1 MGEIISSEDKFEVEN
16 VGNTDLAE
24 VTESLILDAR
34 NTATGESKMSL
45 PIAELATLGAGV
57 SSLLPAF
64 RTVTQTVT
72 MDSGGLFRI
81 LNASEGALK
90 VAKGGD
96 FAWGALKGAD
106 GASKMA
112 KLQAVDSIT
121 GTSVAT
127 MPIDPATLMMAA
139 ALYSI
144 EKQLGNIEEMEKQII
159 SFLQIEKES
168 EIEGDLTTL
177 TKIIQNYKLSWD
189 NELFVTS
196 NHKMVE
202 DIQRTARKNVI
213 SYQKA
218 VQEVLKSKNL
228 LVVNGKV
235 NSTLEDLQKKFKYY
249 RLSLYTFSMAGFAE
263 IMLSKNFKEEYV
275 DGVKSEIE
283 KMAFEYRD
291 IFAECSAHLEKMKSM
306 SLEANVVKGLSAA
319 STAVGNLIG
328 KIPKVKDGQVDEFL
342 IDSGAKLLK
351 GADESQKRLI
361 ASFAEISNPGVGVF
375 TERMRDL
382 IQIYNHTS
390 EISFDRDNIYLIA
403 G

>member
-1 MGEIISSEDKFEVEN
+1 MHG
-16 VGNTDLAE
+16 
-24 VTESLILDAR
+24 
-34 NTATGESKMSL
+34 
-45 PIAELATLGAGV
+45 
-57 SSLLPAF
+57 
-64 RTVTQTVT
+64 
-72 MDSGGLFRI
+72 
-81 LNASEGALK
+81 
-90 VAKGGD
+90 
-96 FAWGALKGAD
+96 
-106 GASKMA
+106 
-112 KLQAVDSIT
+112 
-121 GTSVAT
+121 
-127 MPIDPATLMMAA
+127 
-139 ALYSI
+139 
-144 EKQLGNIEEMEKQII
+144 
-159 SFLQIEKES
+159 
-168 EIEGDLTTL
+168 
-177 TKIIQNYKLSWD
+177 NYKLSWD
-189 NELFVTS
+189 NDLFVAN

-218 VQEVLKSKNL
+218 VQEVVKSKNL

-235 NSTLEDLQKKFKYY
+235 NSTLEELQKKFKYY

-263 IMLSKNFKEEYV
+263 IMLSKNFKEEYIA
-275 DGVKSEIE
+275 GVKSEIE

-291 IFAECSAHLEKMKSM
+291 LFAECSAYLEKMKSM

-351 GADESQKRLI
+351 GTDESQKRLI
-361 ASFAEISNPGVGVF
+361 ESFAEISNPGIGVF

-390 EISFDRDNIYLIA
+390 EICFDRDNIYLIA

>member
-1 MGEIISSEDKFEVEN
+1 M
-16 VGNTDLAE
+16 AE

-34 NTATGESKMSL
+34 STATGESKMSL
-45 PIAELATLGAGV
+45 PIAELSTLGAGV
-57 SSLLPAF
+57 ASLFPAF

-72 MDSGGLFRI
+72 MDSDGLFRI
-81 LNASEGALK
+81 LNASDGALK
-90 VAKGGD
+90 VAKSGD
-96 FAWGALKGAD
+96 FAWGALKGAN

-112 KLQAVDSIT
+112 KLQAVDSVT

-189 NELFVTS
+189 NELFVTN

-228 LVVNGKV
+228 PVVNGKV

-263 IMLSKNFKEEYV
+263 IMLSMNFKQEYV
-275 DGVKSEIE
+275 AGVKADIE
-283 KMAFEYRD
+283 KMALGYREL
-291 IFAECSAHLEKMKSM
+291 FAECSAYLEKTKSM
-306 SLEANVVKGLSAA
+306 SLKANVVKGLSAA
-319 STAVGNLIG
+319 STAVGNLNG

-342 IDSGAKLLK
+342 INSGAKLLN
-351 GADESQKRLI
+351 GTGESQKRLI
-361 ASFAEISNPGVGVF
+361 ASFAEISNPGVGGF
-375 TERMRDL
+375 TERMCDL

-390 EISFDRDNIYLIA
+390 EICFDRDNIYLIA

>member
-1 MGEIISSEDKFEVEN
+1 M
-16 VGNTDLAE
+16 AE
-24 VTESLILDAR
+24 VTKSLILDAR
-34 NTATGESKMSL
+34 NTVKSESKMSL
-45 PIAELATLGAGV
+45 PIAELSTLGAGV
-57 SSLLPAF
+57 ASLFPAF

-81 LNASEGALK
+81 LNASDGALK

-96 FAWGALKGAD
+96 FFAWGALKGAD
-106 GASKMA
+106 GTSKMA
-112 KLQAVDSIT
+112 KLQAVDSIS

-189 NELFVTS
+189 NDLFVAN

-213 SYQKA
+213 SYQKS

-263 IMLSKNFKEEYV
+263 IMLSKNFKEEYIA
-275 DGVKSEIE
+275 GVKSEIE

-291 IFAECSAHLEKMKSM
+291 LFAECSAYLEKMKSM

-351 GADESQKRLI
+351 GTDESQKRLI
-361 ASFAEISNPGVGVF
+361 ASFAEISDPGVGVF

-390 EISFDRDNIYLIA
+390 EICFDRDNIYLIA

>member
-1 MGEIISSEDKFEVEN
+1 MGEIISSEDKYEVEN
-16 VGNTDLAE
+16 GKKGDLSE
-24 VTESLILDAR
+24 MTESLILDAR
-34 NTATGESKMSL
+34 NTASSESKMSL
-45 PIAELATLGAGV
+45 PIAELSILGAGV
-57 SSLLPAF
+57 ASLLPAF

-81 LNASEGALK
+81 LNASDGALK
-90 VAKGGD
+90 VAKSGD
-96 FAWGALKGAD
+96 FAWGALKGAE

-127 MPIDPATLMMAA
+127 MPIDMSTLMMAV

-144 EKQLGNIEEMEKQII
+144 EKQLGNIEKMEKQII

-228 LVVNGKV
+228 FIVNGKV

-263 IMLSKNFKEEYV
+263 IMLSKNFKEEYIT
-275 DGVKSEIE
+275 GVKSEIE

-291 IFAECSAHLEKMKSM
+291 VFSECSAHLEKMKNM
-306 SLEANVVKGLSAA
+306 SLESNAVKGLGTASA
-319 STAVGNLIG
+319 AVGNLIG
-328 KIPKVKDGQVDEFL
+328 KIPKVKDAQVDEFL

-361 ASFAEISNPGVGVF
+361 ASFAEISNPEVSVF
-375 TERMRDL
+375 TERMSDL

-390 EISFDRDNIYLIA
+390 EICFDKNNIYLIA
-403 G
+403 E